1 MLELE
6 TKNFEFK
13 FAKIYTNFTSDLIK
27 ICNELTSS
35 EVRVC
40 MLLRMSY
47 PNKDILKKLDI
58 SNSTLT
64 NLRSSIRKKIGLKR
78 SESLAN
84 FILSI

>member
-1 MLELE
+1 MLKLE
-6 TKNFEFK
+6 TEYFELK
-13 FAKIYTNFTSDLIK
+13 FAKIYPYFTSNLIK
-27 ICNELTSS
+27 TCNELTSS

-47 PNKDILKKLDI
+47 QNKDIIKKLDI

-78 SESLAN
+78 SESLTN
-84 FILSI
+84 FIISI

>member
-1 MLELE
+1 MLKSE

-13 FAKIYTNFTSDLIK
+13 FAKIYPYFTSNLVEA
-27 ICNELTSS
+27 CGELTPT

-64 NLRSSIRKKIGLKR
+64 NLRSSIRKKNGLKR
-78 SESLAN
+78 SESLTN

>member
-1 MLELE
+1 MSE
-6 TKNFEFK
+6 TKSFEFK
-13 FAKIYTNFTSDLIK
+13 FAKIYPNFTRNLVEA
-27 ICNELTSS
+27 CGELTST
-35 EVRVC
+35 EIRVC

-78 SESLAN
+78 SESLTN

>member
-1 MLELE
+1 ME
-6 TKNFEFK
+6 TKKFEFK
-13 FAKIYTNFTSDLIK
+13 FAKIYPYFTSNLVEA
-27 ICNELTSS
+27 CSELTPA

>member
-1 MLELE
+1 MLKLE
-6 TKNFEFK
+6 TENFEFK
-13 FAKIYTNFTSDLIK
+13 FAKIYPYFTKNLIK
-27 ICNELTSS
+27 TCNELTSS

-47 PNKDILKKLDI
+47 HNKDIIKKLDI

-78 SESLAN
+78 SESLTN
-84 FILSI
+84 FILST

>member
-1 MLELE
+1 MLKLE
-6 TKNFEFK
+6 TENFELK
-13 FAKIYTNFTSDLIK
+13 FAKIYPYFTSNLIK
-27 ICNELTSS
+27 TCNELTSS

-47 PNKDILKKLDI
+47 QNKDIIKKLDI

-78 SESLAN
+78 SESLTN
-84 FILSI
+84 FIISI

>member
-1 MLELE
+1 MSE
-6 TKNFEFK
+6 TKSFEFK
-13 FAKIYTNFTSDLIK
+13 FAKIYPNFTSNLVEA
-27 ICNELTSS
+27 CSELTSS

-47 PNKDILKKLDI
+47 HNKDIIKKLDI

-78 SESLAN
+78 SESLTN

>member
-1 MLELE
+1 MLKLE
-6 TKNFEFK
+6 TENFELK
-13 FAKIYTNFTSDLIK
+13 FAKIYPYLTSNLIK
-27 ICNELTSS
+27 TCNELTSS

-47 PNKDILKKLDI
+47 QNKDIIKKLDI

-78 SESLAN
+78 SESLTN
-84 FILSI
+84 FIISI